1 MNVSKRYVVQVAA
14 RNMGLL
20 MRKLFGFG
28 KPRVLQ
34 GAGSWLVDMVVELYC
49 STTLLGGRT
58 YRMRASIVIDW
69 LVSTATLKRGK
80 KSTAC

>member
-14 RNMGLL
+14 HNLGLL

-34 GAGSWLVDMVVELYC
+34 GAGGWLAGMVVGLYC
-49 STTLLGGRT
+49 LAALLAGRT
-58 YRMRASIVIDW
+58 YRTRASIV
-69 LVSTATLKRGK
+69 VG
-80 KSTAC
+80 